1 MSSIAIDAKDGVSI
15 EKIFWAE
22 LHGTWLNH
30 ESNSP
35 DTKSCVRNQS
45 LPMRAKSQQPQNIT
59 TKTSLTTLNPKRII
73 SLALKAWKEARPTV
87 CLIRAFAIQKKLHL
101 FFSQFSP
108 SALIMPSCK
117 DDISVTTQHQKTNG
131 DVY

>member
-1 MSSIAIDAKDGVSI
+1 MSSIAIDAEDGVSI

-87 CLIRAFAIQKKLHL
+87 WVRGK
-101 FFSQFSP
+101 
-108 SALIMPSCK
+108 
-117 DDISVTTQHQKTNG
+117 NG
-131 DVY
+131 VGETSIESWDENVNC

>member
-1 MSSIAIDAKDGVSI
+1 MSSIAIDAEDGVSI

-73 SLALKAWKEARPTV
+73 SLALKSMEGSEAYSMDP
-87 CLIRAFAIQKKLHL
+87 AFTMV
-101 FFSQFSP
+101 P
-108 SALIMPSCK
+108 PR
-117 DDISVTTQHQKTNG
+117 
-131 DVY
+131 

>member
-1 MSSIAIDAKDGVSI
+1 MSSIAIDAEDGVSI

-87 CLIRAFAIQKKLHL
+87 WAGGLLQAEE
-101 FFSQFSP
+101 
-108 SALIMPSCK
+108 
-117 DDISVTTQHQKTNG
+117 
-131 DVY
+131 

>member
-1 MSSIAIDAKDGVSI
+1 MALFDAKEHGNGVTPSI
-15 EKIFWAE
+15 GSVGSFPDAMG
-22 LHGTWLNH
+22 LVHGTWLNH

-73 SLALKAWKEARPTV
+73 SLALKSMEGSKAYSMDQMVIVWRLK
-87 CLIRAFAIQKKLHL
+87 CMDLNIH
-101 FFSQFSP
+101 
-108 SALIMPSCK
+108 C
-117 DDISVTTQHQKTNG
+117 
-131 DVY
+131 